1 MTKAN
6 IVHDIACKT
15 GIDKLA
21 VEQVVEGFMKIVK
34 MSLAEGE
41 NVYLRGFGTFAIK
54 RRADKKARNITKG
67 TEVVV
72 PAHNIPF
79 FKPAPAF
86 KEHAI
91 LSDYENLR
99 DKRRAD
105 GTIEKSARLALGME
119 RLLVKRLSEFMFAI
133 PAKRVYSNIDNN
145 PIRQRIADAIENVYK
160 YSRIDTQNLKRSK
173 KYFGCCEI
181 ATIWYTVKK

>member
-67 TEVVV
+67 TEVFV

-86 KEHAI
+86 KE
-91 LSDYENLR
+91 N
-99 DKRRAD
+99 
-105 GTIEKSARLALGME
+105 
-119 RLLVKRLSEFMFAI
+119 VK
-133 PAKRVYSNIDNN
+133 
-145 PIRQRIADAIENVYK
+145 
-160 YSRIDTQNLKRSK
+160 
-173 KYFGCCEI
+173 
-181 ATIWYTVKK
+181 